1 MDARKDGWIIDRWID
16 EACDVDTGLGTSPL
30 RCLTLC
36 SAAKTAKKAYNMNKT
51 STSIGSFALHPEAF
65 GFAWQAILLN
75 GITSACRGCEWD
87 AYMCMLASLDAR
99 KGNLVKH
106 ESAQKRRRGESVQK
120 HSSCAETKMS
130 IHGTNGSIYDLT
142 WANEGTL
149 SVSSPAVMTKQAIE
163 EAPDPI
169 ATAIQ

>member
-1 MDARKDGWIIDRWID
+1 MDGWIIDGWID

-36 SAAKTAKKAYNMNKT
+36 SAAMTAKKAYNMNKT
-51 STSIGSFALHPEAF
+51 STSIGSFTLHPEAF

-75 GITSACRGCEWD
+75 GITSACKCCEWD

-106 ESAQKRRRGESVQK
+106 ESAQKRRRGASVAK
-120 HSSCAETKMS
+120 HSSCVETKICQYTARMS
-130 IHGTNGSIYDLT
+130 LFMILRGQTRG
-142 WANEGTL
+142 
-149 SVSSPAVMTKQAIE
+149 P
-163 EAPDPI
+163 
-169 ATAIQ
+169 